1 MPCIL
6 DVKIGLGR
14 KKPGRN
20 RVPTTT
26 KVLKFRLCGMHVQS
40 ENGSS
45 MFKDKY
51 WGRKITVDCLPK
63 SLALFFWDGK
73 GSCELVGKEV
83 NRKVIQEFTMILKEI
98 YRVIKDTRGI
108 KFTSSSLLLIY
119 DAFKESAQGTVVKLI
134 DFENAEEID
143 TEDSDAL
150 EGIENL
156 CKVLE
161 EIHETTS

>member
-1 MPCIL
+1 M
-6 DVKIGLGR
+6 
-14 KKPGRN
+14 
-20 RVPTTT
+20 
-26 KVLKFRLCGMHVQS
+26 LKFRLCGMHVQNG
-40 ENGSS
+40 EGSS

-51 WGRKITVDCLPK
+51 WGRKVTVDSLPK

-73 GSCELVGKEV
+73 EINK
-83 NRKVIQEFTMILKEI
+83 KIIQEFIMTLKEI
-98 YRVIKDTRGI
+98 YRVIKDTKGI

-119 DAFKESAQGTVVKLI
+119 DAFKESVQGTVVKLI

-150 EGIENL
+150 EGIKNL

-161 EIHETTS
+161 EIHETMS